1 MQEVSK
7 NMKNELKCRKIEA
20 YLPDLLL
27 DPEAVKPSVHDHL
40 ASCLDCQSELSA
52 LRATMSALDAWTAPE
67 PSPYFETRMQAKLRA
82 AKEAEPEGFWERMRA
97 RLLFSTNLHLRT
109 AGAAALAALLA
120 IGGGSAL
127 YVSQLPANHPQMEAA
142 SATVQDLQALD
153 GNAQVFQQLNAVD
166 AGDPDNGSDTN

>member
-1 MQEVSK
+1 VQEVST

-27 DPEAVKPSVHDHL
+27 DPEAVKPSVHEHL
-40 ASCLDCQSELSA
+40 ASCADCQSELAS
-52 LRATMSALDAWTAPE
+52 LRSTMSALDAWTAPE
-67 PSPYFETRMQAKLRA
+67 PSPYFDTRMQAKLRA

-97 RLLFSTNLHLRT
+97 RLLFSTNFHLRT

-120 IGGGSAL
+120 VGGGSAL
-127 YVSQLPANHPQMEAA
+127 YVSQLPTSHPPVEAA

-166 AGDPDNGSDTN
+166 AGDTDSGNDTN